1 MKPED
6 ALEALVG
13 LVVDAPPGWGAWLL
27 RTEEG
32 YEVSSLMTHGS
43 RPGLSP
49 GEELVLWLELRPQE
63 APDFPEAWGDL
74 SLLEPFGLNTL
85 QDYEAILQ
93 EARSLLVDLEARAES
108 DPRAAEALEAFYAS
122 ARRALAWRELA
133 DRLGDDP
140 ELGDAVRRVY
150 GPLPF

>member
-1 MKPED
+1 MKLED
-6 ALEALVG
+6 ALEALVD
-13 LVVDAPPGWGAWLL
+13 LVVDAPPGWGAWLI
-27 RTEEG
+27 RTGEG

-108 DPRAAEALEAFYAS
+108 DPRAAEVLELFYTRAY
-122 ARRALAWRELA
+122 RALAWHELEHELDELE
-133 DRLGDDP
+133 DRVGATLD
-140 ELGDAVRRVY
+140 
-150 GPLPF
+150 